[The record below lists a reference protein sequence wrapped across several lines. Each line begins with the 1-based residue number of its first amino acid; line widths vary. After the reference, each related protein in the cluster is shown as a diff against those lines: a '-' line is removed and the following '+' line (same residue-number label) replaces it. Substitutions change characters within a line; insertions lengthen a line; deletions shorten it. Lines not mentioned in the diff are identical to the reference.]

1 MGQVTARD
9 AGKALEL
16 LAQLSAAA
24 TGTQAF
30 ARASVR
36 AMAGLVGADL
46 TTLSVCTF
54 AGGRRR
60 VTAFPERALSV
71 DDVAC
76 FDRHFFAHPLVCFH
90 RQHPDGGTHRLSDSL
105 ALAAFRRTSLY
116 ADYYRRI
123 GIEHVVAVPLHVDTD
138 VLVSMVLN
146 RSGRDFNT
154 RELALLDAVR
164 APLVTLYHHARM
176 ADHLAAVEASLRAQV
191 GAGAWHEIEV
201 DGAGRIRRASRHALR
216 LLGVQSG
223 AGPGATLPQDVIA
236 WLRRLQVRPVVGT
249 VLRRDSVDGSLALRA
264 IPLVAHGIW
273 RLLIAQAAP
282 SPSAAASPGGVA
294 LTPRERDVLGW
305 VRQGKSD
312 LQIAAILG
320 ISVRTVQ
327 KHLER
332 VYAKLGVENRVA
344 AVMRVSEAAVTGG
357 PRSH

>member
-1 MGQVTARD
+1 MGQVTTRD

-30 ARASVR
+30 AQASVR
-36 AMAGLVGADL
+36 AMASLVGADL

-60 VTAFPERALSV
+60 VTTFPEGALSLE
-71 DDVAC
+71 DVEC

-90 RQHPDGGTHRLSDSL
+90 RQNQDGGTHRLSDSL
-105 ALAAFRRTSLY
+105 APAAFQRTSLY

-123 GIEHVVAVPLHVDTD
+123 GIEHVVAVPLHVDAA

-146 RSGRDFNT
+146 RSGRDFNA
-154 RELALLDAVR
+154 RELALLDAAR
-164 APLVTLYHHARM
+164 APLATLYHHARM
-176 ADHLAAVEASLRAQV
+176 ADHAAAIEASLRAQIS
-191 GAGAWHEIEV
+191 AGAWHEVEV
-201 DGAGRIRRASRHALR
+201 DGAGRIRRAGRQALR
-216 LLGVQSG
+216 LLGVHSSV
-223 AGPGATLPQDVIA
+223 GPGAMLPPDVVA
-236 WLRRLQVRPVVGT
+236 WLRRLQDRPVAGA
-249 VLRRDSVDGSLALRA
+249 VLHRDGVDGSLALRA

-273 RLLIAQAAP
+273 QLLIADAAP
-282 SPSAAASPGGVA
+282 SPPVAASPGGVA
-294 LTPRERDVLGW
+294 LTSRERDVLGW

-312 LQIAAILG
+312 LQVAAILG

-332 VYAKLGVENRVA
+332 IYAKLGVESRLA
-344 AVMRVSEAAVTGG
+344 AVMRADEPAPAKG